1 MYVYNHINEFHNT
14 EELCQ
19 WLKDLCHLLCRK
31 LDSSMNDY
39 HQKLCELVI
48 SYINEHYTDNTL
60 CLNDIAASANV
71 SPAYLSALFKKNQGI
86 SLSDF
91 ITSQRISAAARYLTT
106 TTMSLKEIS
115 LKCGY
120 ANQYYFS
127 TSFKKENGDHPFR
140 LSGTAYITSSLL
152 YNKVTGTNASA
163 LLRNFTYNQ

>member
-1 MYVYNHINEFHNT
+1 
-14 EELCQ
+14 
-19 WLKDLCHLLCRK
+19 
-31 LDSSMNDY
+31 MNDY

-48 SYINEHYTDNTL
+48 SYINEHFTDNTL

-91 ITSQRISAAARYLTT
+91 ITSQRISAATRYLSATS
-106 TTMSLKEIS
+106 MSLKEIS

-127 TSFKKENGDHPFR
+127 TSFKKKMGITP
-140 LSGTAYITSSLL
+140 SAYREQHT
-152 YNKVTGTNASA
+152 
-163 LLRNFTYNQ
+163 

>member
-71 SPAYLSALFKKNQGI
+71 SPAYLSALFKKI
-86 SLSDF
+86 RESVSVTLS
-91 ITSQRISAAARYLTT
+91 
-106 TTMSLKEIS
+106 
-115 LKCGY
+115 
-120 ANQYYFS
+120 
-127 TSFKKENGDHPFR
+127 H
-140 LSGTAYITSSLL
+140 LSEFPQPP
-152 YNKVTGTNASA
+152 VT
-163 LLRNFTYNQ
+163 